1 MFENSSKNL
10 ILFKISASEASLFL
24 LSASYLCNDQPQ
36 QTSQQT
42 LLASLEKM
50 RLFLIIFKQG
60 EKVFFVLLCAQKLI
74 YVSVKDMKYKC
85 FTVHEK

>member
-36 QTSQQT
+36 QT

-60 EKVFFVLLCAQKLI
+60 EKVVFVLLCAQKLI

>member
-24 LSASYLCNDQPQ
+24 LNASYLCNDQP
-36 QTSQQT
+36 QQT

>member
-24 LSASYLCNDQPQ
+24 LSASYLCNDQ
-36 QTSQQT
+36 QT

-60 EKVFFVLLCAQKLI
+60 EKVVLVLLCAQKLI